1 MTNDTNRCHAL
12 VYVSCIEMA
21 YECISLLE
29 NPANASHVQHI
40 ASSLYSISLSLF
52 PDTLASVF
60 YDLVEA
66 AEELGDTSTQECAAS
81 HLQHVKKLLREY
93 SSASFINPQDNGDDK
108 EVLHRYS
115 LPILQQM
122 TANPE
127 DSPRLFV
134 ELVHTLDRLVTQESL
149 TATAASKEILYTTD
163 RPQIIAAPGLA
174 NSLQLSKELER
185 PGDFRKNNPEDVWRN
200 FVNSVPKRNMK

>member
-1 MTNDTNRCHAL
+1 MMNNIERSRAL

-21 YECISLLE
+21 YECLSLLK
-29 NPANASHVQHI
+29 NSANTSHVQHI

-66 AEELGDTSTQECAAS
+66 AEELGDASTQEYAAS
-81 HLQHVKKLLREY
+81 HIQHVKKLLREY

-108 EVLHRYS
+108 EALHRYS

-163 RPQIIAAPGLA
+163 RPQIMTTPELA
-174 NSLQLSKELER
+174 KSLQLSKELER
-185 PGDFRKNNPEDVWRN
+185 PGEFRKNNPEDAWRK
-200 FVNSVPKRNMK
+200 FVNSIPERI